1 MTYPEGRK
9 PLTWDDVQ
17 FADRPQGH
25 PSTEALEIQK
35 LQAEARD
42 LQLAILWHEARAI
55 RAIDEAKAL
64 RTERDELLAENQRL
78 REANIR
84 QAERDRARAA
94 ELEER
99 NGVIRTD
106 KRADAEYIGK
116 LERDCERMKAALE
129 PFGAYMHTDDGRVDT
144 DNKGTPLPD
153 DQGVGWV
160 YLNHGHF
167 RRARAALQTAPQC
180 DEGTTDGNGS

>member
-42 LQLAILWHEARAI
+42 MQSAILWHEARAI

-64 RTERDELLAENQRL
+64 RTERYELLAENQRL

-94 ELEER
+94 
-99 NGVIRTD
+99 
-106 KRADAEYIGK
+106 
-116 LERDCERMKAALE
+116 
-129 PFGAYMHTDDGRVDT
+129 
-144 DNKGTPLPD
+144 
-153 DQGVGWV
+153 
-160 YLNHGHF
+160 
-167 RRARAALQTAPQC
+167 
-180 DEGTTDGNGS
+180 